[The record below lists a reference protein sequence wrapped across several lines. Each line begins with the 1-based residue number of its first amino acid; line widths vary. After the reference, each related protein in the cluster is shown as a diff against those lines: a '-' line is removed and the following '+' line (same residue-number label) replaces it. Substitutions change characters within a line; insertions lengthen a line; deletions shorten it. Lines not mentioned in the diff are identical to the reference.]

1 MSFIAAVIVEIPLLQ
16 KDLIKYL
23 VGDEPT
29 LKFLGYKCYNICI
42 EHCPNILTSKKCLNE
57 CRE

>member
-1 MSFIAAVIVEIPLLQ
+1 MSLIAAIRVELHLLQ
-16 KDLIKYL
+16 DDLIKYL
-23 VGDEPT
+23 VGDEPI